1 MNYNRFVCTC
11 SFLCIMSAYAD
22 AQFRINSKPINLYV
36 LNEKP
41 SKTKSDKLLLAAQ
54 TQSAFQS
61 PILSGTGAMP
71 FSQTSSYWLTRMTTQ
86 SINEGKMGTNYF
98 WDQQGNL
105 RESRF
110 FVEVGG
116 KRKPGLKLVF
126 PRR

>member
-1 MNYNRFVCTC
+1 MCFFFSIV
-11 SFLCIMSAYAD
+11 SVYAT
-22 AQFRINSKPINLYV
+22 AQFRTDAKPVNLYD
-36 LNEKP
+36 LGTRPN
-41 SKTKSDKLLLAAQ
+41 KTKSDNLLLANQ
-54 TQSAFQS
+54 KQSTYPS

-71 FSQTSSYWLTRMTTQ
+71 FSQMNSYWLTRMTTQ

-98 WDQQGNL
+98 WDHQGNL

>member
-1 MNYNRFVCTC
+1 MNNNQFICTC
-11 SFLCIMSAYAD
+11 SFLFIMNVSVE
-22 AQFRINSKPINLYV
+22 AQFRTDSKPLNLYL
-36 LNEKP
+36 LNVRP
-41 SKTKSDKLLLAAQ
+41 SKTKSDKMLLSDQ
-54 TQSAFQS
+54 TQSTLKS
-61 PILSGTGAMP
+61 PILSGTGVMP
-71 FSQTSSYWLTRMTTQ
+71 FSQMSSYWLTRTTTQ

-110 FVEVGG
+110 FIEVGG